1 MYKEFLRRFLRAVAS
16 LAGIV
21 ATTAHAQNVSIQM
34 VTASPPPLAIKVP
47 EWKSADGKAIVR
59 LRARAVHDFYSLDVD
74 LGGASSDVT
83 YDGDGLRALRVGLD
97 GQFSPKI
104 RFRADAN
111 LTDSKINWVDMYL
124 GYVGTKYEFYAG
136 QHRQSTTF
144 ETAGPDVNYS
154 LTETALV
161 NTAFG
166 QPARSFGIA
175 ARVKGQNWQTIAGLY
190 SGNINDGD
198 VFGEDALQY
207 AQVRATYALRNKD
220 RDVLHLGGSLRLRDT
235 KQGTRLRYNARAASI
250 NFGPRLLDT
259 GAIATQDSTISL
271 EGLLI
276 RGPLIVVGEYQF
288 LQADTPNF
296 GYVALKGGYL
306 EGSWW
311 LTGESRRYQAAT
323 GTVGQV
329 KPKRALGAGGY
340 GALAVVGRVEHLD
353 LSDNALGTG
362 AGTLDALSLGLSW
375 IPIEFVMFRL
385 TASENHVDRPLATQS
400 GNARLIMARAQI
412 AF

>member
-1 MYKEFLRRFLRAVAS
+1 MYKDNLKWLLTTLIS
-16 LAGIV
+16 LTSIT
-21 ATTAHAQNVSIQM
+21 ATSAHAQNVSTQS
-34 VTASPPPLAIKVP
+34 VSASPPPFAIKVP
-47 EWKSADGKAIVR
+47 EWKSRDGKAIVR
-59 LRARAVHDFYSLDVD
+59 LRARAVHDFYSVNAD
-74 LGGASSDVT
+74 LGGTTGDVT
-83 YDGDGLRALRVGLD
+83 SDGDGLRALRVGLD
-97 GQFSPKI
+97 GQFSPKV

-111 LTDSKINWVDMYL
+111 LTDSNINWVDVYL
-124 GYVGTKYEFYAG
+124 GYVGPKYEFYVG

-144 ETAGPDVNYS
+144 ETVGPDVNYA

-166 QPARSFGIA
+166 QSARSFGIA

-198 VFGEDALQY
+198 VFGNDALQY
-207 AQVRATYALRNKD
+207 AQVRSTYAFRNKE

-235 KQGTRLRYNARAASI
+235 QQGTRLRYSARAAST
-250 NFGPRLLDT
+250 NFGPRLIDT
-259 GAIATQDSTISL
+259 GTIATQDSTFSL

-276 RGPLIVVGEYQF
+276 QGPLIVVGEYQL

-296 GYVALKGGYL
+296 GTIALQGGYL
-306 EGSWW
+306 ESSWW
-311 LTGESRRYQAAT
+311 LTGESRRYQVAT

-329 KPKRALGAGGY
+329 KPMRALGAGGY

-353 LSDNALGTG
+353 LSDHALGTR
-362 AGTLDALSLGLSW
+362 AGTLNSLSLGLAW
-375 IPIEFVMFRL
+375 IPIEYVMLRL
-385 TASENHVDRPLATQS
+385 TASQNHVDRPLATQS
-400 GNARLIMARAQI
+400 GDARVIMARAQI